1 MNHAADNAR
10 KYEQPTKNSQAATG
24 ANGADQSKK
33 AKQKLPRL
41 RIEDIEEILR
51 ERKITVRLEII
62 SMSFS
67 INGLSING
75 RTPTIG
81 DLATI
86 LFSEISGQFSGCSIT
101 ILERYIALIGKQNCF
116 NAILEYVNGLE
127 WDGTDRINTLY
138 DLMEIDEGDN
148 LSRILIEKWLCQGYA
163 LLHNGDKGQ
172 APFGADGV
180 LTLCGAQGAG
190 KTSFFEFISIV
201 RDVPFFRSG
210 QKLSTFDKDDSR
222 RCLTCWICELGEIER
237 TMRTS
242 PEELKA
248 FVTQARDEYRLA
260 YARED
265 VQEPRHANLGATAN
279 SQDFLIDVTG
289 NRRFWTISIDKKIN
303 RDKLFQLDAAQVW
316 AQIAAD
322 MKAMS
327 YSDMQNCFRL
337 TSDEQKQLEKRNG
350 HYRAA
355 LRGQDEVEDL
365 FSMAE
370 SGKFAIKN
378 ATLTEFKQAHDVLK
392 PFTSNQLG
400 RVLSV
405 LGIKQTQERR
415 DDGKRPRV
423 YPLPM
428 PKYYGA
434 TGWIPR
440 ENC

>member
-1 MNHAADNAR
+1 MNKSDLERMNQ
-10 KYEQPTKNSQAATG
+10 QPTENTTAATG
-24 ANGADQSKK
+24 ASVT
-33 AKQKLPRL
+33 KQGNKGRPKLPRL

-51 ERKITVRLEII
+51 EREITVRLEII

-127 WDGTDRINTLY
+127 WDGTDRLNTLY
-138 DLMEIDEGDN
+138 DLMKIDEGDN
-148 LSRILIEKWLCQGYA
+148 LSRILIEKWLRQGYA

-190 KTSFFEFISIV
+190 KTSFFEFVSIV

-279 SQDFLIDVTG
+279 SQDFLIDITG
-289 NRRFWTISIDKKIN
+289 NRRFWTIPIDEKIN

-316 AQIAAD
+316 AQIAVD

-327 YSDMQNCFRL
+327 YTDMQGCFRL
-337 TSDEQKQLEKRNG
+337 TPDEQKQLEKRNG
-350 HYRAA
+350 HYQAA

-365 FSMAE
+365 FAMAE
-370 SGKFAIKN
+370 SGKLAIKN
-378 ATLTEFKQAHDVLK
+378 VTLTEFKQHHDVLK
-392 PFTSNQLG
+392 PFSVGQLG
-400 RVLSV
+400 KILRVLGV
-405 LGIKQTQERR
+405 EWKQVRR
-415 DDGKRPRV
+415 DGEKPRV

-428 PKYYGA
+428 PKYYGT

>member
-1 MNHAADNAR
+1 MNHAAKIGMNQ
-10 KYEQPTKNSQAATG
+10 QPTENMEAATG
-24 ANGADQSKK
+24 ASVT
-33 AKQKLPRL
+33 KQGNKGRPKLPRL
-41 RIEDIEEILR
+41 RIEDVEEILK
-51 ERKITVRLEII
+51 EHGISVRLEII

-101 ILERYIALIGKQNCF
+101 ILERYIALLGKQNCF
-116 NAILEYVNGLE
+116 NAILEHINSLE
-127 WDGTDRINTLY
+127 WDGTERLNELY
-138 DLMEIDEGDN
+138 NLMGIAASDS
-148 LSRILIEKWLCQGYA
+148 LSRILIEKWLRQGYA
-163 LLHNGDKGQ
+163 LLYNGDKGK
-172 APFGADGV
+172 APFGSDGV

-201 RDVPFFRSG
+201 HDVPFFRSG

-279 SQDFLIDVTG
+279 SQDFLIDITG
-289 NRRFWTISIDKKIN
+289 NRRFWTIPIDKKID
-303 RDKLFQLDAAQVW
+303 RAKLFQLDAAQVW

-322 MKAMS
+322 MKTMS
-327 YSDMQNCFRL
+327 YAEMQNCFRL
-337 TSDEQKQLEKRNG
+337 TPDEQSQLEKRNG

-365 FSMAE
+365 FAMVE
-370 SGKFAIKN
+370 SGKYVIKYV
-378 ATLTEFKQAHDVLK
+378 TLTEFQQAHDALRHLTNV
-392 PFTSNQLG
+392 QLG
-400 RVLSV
+400 KILRV
-405 LGIKQTQERR
+405 LGIKKEQVWISANN
-415 DDGKRPRV
+415 KPRLF
-423 YPLPM
+423 PLPM
-428 PKYYGA
+428 PKYYI
-434 TGWIPR
+434 TNNQIPQ
-440 ENC
+440 ENR